1 MQNKKWL
8 NVSTQII
15 KIFMYGILYC
25 TIFCS
30 GVIIKFTFIFAISQL
45 KDEKSI
51 QFCDYYSSNISIF
64 FIFIILKYI
73 YNFLYYIY
81 LYNCFLK
88 KL

>member
-8 NVSTQII
+8 NVSIQII

-30 GVIIKFTFIFAISQL
+30 GLIIKFMFIFAISQL

-64 FIFIILKYI
+64 LS
-73 YNFLYYIY
+73 L
-81 LYNCFLK
+81 LS
-88 KL
+88 